1 MDDLFE
7 IKKMLDVAALIQEIR
22 NEVGN
27 NRRASV
33 TNGSLSGIKEE
44 VAVFCSD
51 RDGIMKLISS
61 SVSNVTIKIIDKET
75 LGITRRSNN
84 GC

>member
-33 TNGSLSGIKEE
+33 TDGNLSGIKDD